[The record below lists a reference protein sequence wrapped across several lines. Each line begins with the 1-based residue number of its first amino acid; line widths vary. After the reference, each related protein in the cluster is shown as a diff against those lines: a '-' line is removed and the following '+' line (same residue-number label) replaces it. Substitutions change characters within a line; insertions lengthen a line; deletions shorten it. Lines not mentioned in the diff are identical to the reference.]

1 MAKLLI
7 SINSFGNFAV
17 GAEPVKVSL
26 TDVLS
31 EKICKL
37 QTEASNA
44 GLNQCQENKG
54 DKAKFDVIL
63 TVHRR

>member
-1 MAKLLI
+1 MAWSKIMAKLLI

-26 TDVLS
+26 IDVLS

-37 QTEASNA
+37 QTEASTA
-44 GLNQCQENKG
+44 RLN
-54 DKAKFDVIL
+54 
-63 TVHRR
+63 

>member
-1 MAKLLI
+1 MAWSKIMAKLLI

-44 GLNQCQENKG
+44 GLN
-54 DKAKFDVIL
+54 
-63 TVHRR
+63 